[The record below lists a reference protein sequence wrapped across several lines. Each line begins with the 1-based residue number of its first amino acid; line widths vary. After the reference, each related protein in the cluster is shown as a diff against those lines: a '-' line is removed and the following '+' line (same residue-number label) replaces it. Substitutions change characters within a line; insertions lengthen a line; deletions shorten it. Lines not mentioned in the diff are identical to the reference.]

1 MTDPAL
7 QQKRLTAAAIDGG
20 VLMGLLVVAGGC
32 LSGLGVAVSMADM
45 AGYGLQVGSLALATL
60 SALYILARDVVA
72 GGRSVG
78 KKIMEIRTVTAAGTP
93 IGVVESVKRNAV
105 FAPPFVL
112 WVLSVLIGMIPGGTC
127 IACVLLPLQLLAG
140 AAALAAVV
148 WEAIQII
155 QDPDG
160 VRLGDKLA
168 GTRVTV

>member
-1 MTDPAL
+1 
-7 QQKRLTAAAIDGG
+7 
-20 VLMGLLVVAGGC
+20 V
-32 LSGLGVAVSMADM
+32 
-45 AGYGLQVGSLALATL
+45 

-78 KKIMEIRTVTAAGTP
+78 KKIMEIRAVTAAGAP

-148 WEAIQII
+148 WEVIQII

-168 GTRVTV
+168 GTRVTL